1 MDPDSTKQCLTM
13 VYVPHISN
21 TTTYIGD
28 YMSAI
33 FELYIS
39 YLFCT
44 GIRYWLKG
52 ISFLLS
58 TVAQNNY
65 RYSAYLVA
73 VKHGQNV

>member
-44 GIRYWLKG
+44 GIKVL
-52 ISFLLS
+52 
-58 TVAQNNY
+58 A
-65 RYSAYLVA
+65 
-73 VKHGQNV
+73 